1 MAWPALE
8 LIGARPSGRSR
19 PRRLAARWG
28 NERGHHEEFNLASV
42 EAWKAAKRQRTSGG
56 TSARKGGEVGAVR
69 AKRSVGGVGVFT
81 EGEVAFYRAAVRRG
95 RLGAFNGWR

>member
-1 MAWPALE
+1 V
-8 LIGARPSGRSR
+8 
-19 PRRLAARWG
+19 RWG
-28 NERGHHEEFNLASV
+28 NERGHHGEFNLASV

-56 TSARKGGEVGAVR
+56 TSARKGGDVGAVR

-81 EGEVAFYRAAVRRG
+81 ESKVAFYRAGVRRG